1 MKYLMYGGI
10 AIGVLVLLGIG
21 AFFYLGMQSKNGT
34 APGLIEGQLTA
45 CPDSPNCVSS
55 ETDTPYEKR
64 VDPLPLSTW
73 DALPAALEDMG
84 GSVTVQEDGYI
95 AAEFTSAIFGF
106 VDDVEFRRTDAAV
119 QVRSA
124 SRVGHSDAGVNADRV
139 PALREALGG

>member
-10 AIGVLVLLGIG
+10 ALGVLILLGIG

-34 APGLIEGQLTA
+34 APGLVDGQLTA

-55 ETDTPYEKR
+55 EAETPYEKI
-64 VDPLPLSTW
+64 VDPLPASAW
-73 DALPAALEDMG
+73 DALPTTLEDMG
-84 GSVTVQEDGYI
+84 GTVTVQEDDYI

-106 VDDVEFRRTDAAV
+106 VDDVEFRLADAAIH
-119 QVRSA
+119 VRSA

-139 PALREALGG
+139 ATLRETLGG